1 MYLVVIVMDMCHLSA
16 CTVFTLKTLSPLH
29 HSCMAPAGESREL
42 AAMEEDFLKTLAE
55 TRGLEQAFSAAMA
68 NTDGD
73 ADSGPGTRLGFQS
86 LVSRTDAL
94 KSSVADILKSLAT
107 ERQRF
112 GKLHNGWRV
121 TSYPISMSSR
131 ESHCPGGS
139 LC

>member
-1 MYLVVIVMDMCHLSA
+1 M
-16 CTVFTLKTLSPLH
+16 H
-29 HSCMAPAGESREL
+29 HSCFTPAGESREL

-68 NTDGD
+68 KTDGD

-94 KSSVADILKSLAT
+94 KSSVADILTSLAT
-107 ERQRF
+107 EKQRF

-121 TSYPISMSSR
+121 MSCQTSTCSR
-131 ESHCPGGS
+131 SLHCIGGR
-139 LC
+139 LCWIVGNA